1 MDKTFTVL
9 AYVLRDELTKLFTYQ
24 LHTSVFHPGHS
35 FMNREHLPIPL
46 LLFESIRAGIY
57 AWIG

>member
-24 LHTSVFHPGHS
+24 LHTSVFHPGHL

-57 AWIG
+57 TWIG